1 MKSPRSLPFF
11 KVDVQ
16 FRNVMSIYVDHRVNV
31 TVKYVNGLHFY
42 LFTPYI

>member
-1 MKSPRSLPFF
+1 MKSPRSQLLFYTYGRH
-11 KVDVQ
+11 VL
-16 FRNVMSIYVDHRVNV
+16 SIYIDHKVHV